1 MQPIDGVWDCGN
13 QFLKHICFRLNILG
27 FLRFEEMPSTMVC
40 RFRQKR
46 LDYVPGQGQQGTKMI
61 NEAEKD
67 PQHNIII
74 KGARVHNLKNMDVAI
89 PKNKLVVVTGMSGSG
104 KSSLAFDTLY
114 AEGQRRYVESLSA
127 YARQFLGRMN
137 KPDVDYIKGI
147 APAIAIE
154 QKVITSNPRSTVGTS
169 TEIYDYLKLLFSRI
183 GKTISPVSG
192 GIVKKDT
199 VTDVINF
206 VMGQPN
212 ETQVTVL
219 CPLHPHNNRSLKEE
233 LAVLM
238 QKGFVRV
245 EYAGKLSRIEDLLQ
259 DMSII
264 DDGAWLAAEVNGDAS
279 QISSLKSQI
288 SSVRIVIDRISK
300 NEEDETIS
308 RLGDSAQTA
317 FFEGKGDCY
326 VRYKLPDNH
335 KEEERFFCDRFE
347 LDGIRFEEPNP
358 NFFSFNNPYGAC
370 KRCEGYG
377 KVIGIDEDL
386 VIPDK
391 SKSVYEGAI
400 APWRG
405 EKMREWNDVL
415 VKNALK
421 FDFPI
426 HRQYNQLSEAQQ
438 RLLWKGNN
446 HFRGLDSFFKEL
458 EEQTYKIQYR
468 VMLSRYR
475 GKTTCPE
482 CKGSRLREDASYVK
496 ISGKSI
502 TDIVLMPLDKALA
515 FFSALELNETDV
527 KIGKRLLTEITNRL
541 LFLNDVGL
549 RYLTLN
555 RLSNTLSGGE
565 SQRINL
571 ATSLGS
577 SLVGSIYVL
586 DEPSIG
592 LHPRDTQRLISVLK
606 SLRDVGNTVLVVE
619 HEEEIMKA
627 ADHIIDIGPEAG
639 THGGHLVFSGTYD
652 EIIKDDNSLTGRYLS
667 GKEQIAIPKTRR
679 KWNDFIEI
687 KGARENNLKHVSA
700 KFPLGVL
707 TVVTGV
713 SGSGK
718 TSLVKR
724 ILAPALQ
731 KVLGNYNGEQTGA
744 YDAIEG
750 DYQKVEQ
757 VELVDQNPIG
767 RSSRSNPVTY
777 VKAWDEIRNLY
788 AGQARAKAAGLKPS
802 AFSFNVEGGRCDVC
816 QGEGEVKIEMQF
828 MADIYLT
835 CETCGGKRFKQH
847 ILDITY
853 KDKSVAD
860 VLSMTIE
867 EAIEFFAKEPKIVN
881 RIKPLMDV
889 GLGYVQLGQSSN
901 TLSGGEAQRI
911 KLASF
916 LVKGNNANK
925 TLFIFDEPTTGLHF
939 ADIKKLLKSFDALLD
954 QGNTIIVIEHN
965 MDVIKCADWII
976 DIGPEGGDNGGKVV
990 FEGVPEDLIKKADS
1004 YTGAF
1009 LKERF

>member
-1 MQPIDGVWDCGN
+1 MAKEV
-13 QFLKHICFRLNILG
+13 
-27 FLRFEEMPSTMVC
+27 
-40 RFRQKR
+40 
-46 LDYVPGQGQQGTKMI
+46 
-61 NEAEKD
+61 EKD
-67 PQHNIII
+67 PQHHIII

-89 PKNKLVVVTGMSGSG
+89 PKNKLVVITGMSGSG

-114 AEGQRRYVESLSA
+114 AEGQRRYVESLSS

-192 GIVKKDT
+192 LPVKKDS

-206 VMGQPN
+206 IMSLPN

-219 CPLHPHNNRSLKEE
+219 CPLYPHNNRSLKEE

-245 EYAGKLSRIEDLLQ
+245 EYQQKLSRIETLLE
-259 DMSII
+259 DMSIV
-264 DDGAWLAAEVNGDAS
+264 DDGTWLLEAESRKQKAESEKARGEAKVSPTGGDLEGAAHA
-279 QISSLKSQI
+279 
-288 SSVRIVIDRISK
+288 VRIVIDRITK

-308 RLGDSAQTA
+308 RLGDSIQTA

-326 VRYKLPDNH
+326 VRYQQPDAD
-335 KEEERFFCDRFE
+335 KETERFFCDRFE
-347 LDGIRFEEPNP
+347 LDGIKFEEPTP

-391 SKSVYEGAI
+391 SKSIYEGAI

-405 EKMREWNDVL
+405 EKMREWNDQL
-415 VKNALK
+415 VQHALK

-426 HRQYNQLSEAQQ
+426 HRQYNQLTEKEQK
-438 RLLWKGNN
+438 LLWTGNKF
-446 HFRGLDSFFKEL
+446 FRGLDAFFKEM

-468 VMLSRYR
+468 VLLSRYR

-482 CKGSRLREDASYVK
+482 CKGSRLRQDASYVK
-496 ISGKSI
+496 IDAKSI
-502 TDIVLMPLDKALA
+502 TDVVLMALDKALE
-515 FFSALELNETDV
+515 FFSQLKLNETDT
-527 KIGKRLLTEITNRL
+527 KIGKRLLMEITNRL
-541 LFLNDVGL
+541 SFLNDVGL
-549 RYLTLN
+549 SYLTLN

-577 SLVGSIYVL
+577 SLVGSVYVL

-592 LHPRDTQRLISVLK
+592 LHPRDTQRLIHVLK

-627 ADHIIDIGPEAG
+627 ADYIIDIGPEAG
-639 THGGHLVFSGTYD
+639 TNGGELMFTGTYNEILKD
-652 EIIKDDNSLTGRYLS
+652 ENSLTGRYLS
-667 GKEQIAIPKTRR
+667 GKEEIAIPAQRR
-679 KWNDFIEI
+679 KWHDYIEI
-687 KGARENNLKHVSA
+687 RGGRENNLKHVNA

-731 KVLGNYNGEQTGA
+731 KTLGNYSGEQTGS
-744 YDAIEG
+744 YDSIEG
-750 DYQKVEQ
+750 DYQKIEQ
-757 VELVDQNPIG
+757 VEMVDQNPIG

-777 VKAWDEIRNLY
+777 VKAWDEIRNLF
-788 AGQARAKAAGLKPS
+788 AAQPVSKAAGLKPS

-828 MADIYLT
+828 MADIFLT

-847 ILDITY
+847 ILDVTY
-853 KDKSVAD
+853 QDKNVAD
-860 VLSMTIE
+860 VLDMTID
-867 EAIEFFAKEPKIVN
+867 EALEFFRKEPKIIA
-881 RIKPLMDV
+881 RIKPLVDV
-889 GLGYVQLGQSSN
+889 GLGYVHLGQSSN

-916 LVKGNNANK
+916 LVKGNNTHK

-954 QGNTIIVIEHN
+954 HGNTIIVIEHN
-965 MDVIKCADWII
+965 MDVIKCADWVI
-976 DIGPEGGDNGGKVV
+976 DIGPEGGDYGGKVV
-990 FEGVPEDLIKKADS
+990 FEGLPEDLIKEKNS
-1004 YTGAF
+1004 YTGKF

>member
-1 MQPIDGVWDCGN
+1 M
-13 QFLKHICFRLNILG
+13 
-27 FLRFEEMPSTMVC
+27 E
-40 RFRQKR
+40 
-46 LDYVPGQGQQGTKMI
+46 
-61 NEAEKD
+61 EAEKD
-67 PQHNIII
+67 PQHHIII

-183 GKTISPVSG
+183 GKTISPISG
-192 GIVKKDT
+192 EVVKKDS

-206 VMGQPN
+206 IMTLPD
-212 ETQVTVL
+212 ETQVTIL

-245 EYAGKLSRIEDLLQ
+245 EFRGKLARIEDLLE
-259 DMSII
+259 DMSIV
-264 DDGAWLAAEVNGDAS
+264 DDGSWLEGEVKAESGKTKAKSKKAKAESAEAESQVSHFTS
-279 QISSLKSQI
+279 QISTT
-288 SSVRIVIDRISK
+288 VRIVIDRVTK
-300 NEEDETIS
+300 NTEDETVS
-308 RLGDSAQTA
+308 RLGDSIQTA

-326 VRYKLPDNH
+326 IRYKEPDAD
-335 KEEERFFCDRFE
+335 EETERFFCDRFE
-347 LDGIRFEEPNP
+347 LDGIKFEEPTP

-377 KVIGIDEDL
+377 KVIGIDADL

-391 SKSVYEGAI
+391 SKSIYEGAI

-405 EKMREWNDVL
+405 EKMREWNDRL
-415 VKNALK
+415 VKSALK

-426 HRQYNQLSEAQQ
+426 HRQYNFLTPEQQ
-438 RLLWKGNN
+438 ELLWTGNQY
-446 HFRGLDSFFKEL
+446 FQGLNAFFKEM

-468 VMLSRYR
+468 VLLSRYR

-482 CKGSRLREDASYVK
+482 CKGSRLRQDAAYVK
-496 ISGKSI
+496 INGKSI
-502 TDIVLMPLDKALA
+502 TDIVLMPLDKALE
-515 FFSALELNETDV
+515 FFGTIELNETDA
-527 KIGKRLLTEITNRL
+527 KIGKRLLMEITNRL
-541 LFLNDVGL
+541 AFLNDVGL
-549 RYLTLN
+549 SYLTLN

-577 SLVGSIYVL
+577 SLVGSVYVL

-592 LHPRDTQRLISVLK
+592 LHPRDTQRLIGVLK

-627 ADHIIDIGPEAG
+627 ADHILDIGPEAG
-639 THGGHLVFSGTYD
+639 THGGNLIFTGTYD

-667 GKEQIAIPKTRR
+667 GKEEIAIPKSRR

-687 KGARENNLKHVSA
+687 KGARENNLKHVNA

-731 KVLGNYNGEQTGA
+731 KTLGNYNAEQTGA
-744 YDAIEG
+744 YDGIDG
-750 DYQKVEQ
+750 DYQKIEQ

-788 AGQARAKAAGLKPS
+788 ASQPAAKAAGLKPS
-802 AFSFNVEGGRCDVC
+802 AFSFNVEGGRCDTC

-828 MADIYLT
+828 MADIFLT
-835 CETCGGKRFKQH
+835 CETCGGQRFKQH

-853 KDKSVAD
+853 NDKNVSE
-860 VLSMTIE
+860 VLNMTIE
-867 EAIEFFAKEPKIVN
+867 EGLEFFAKEPKIIAK
-881 RIKPLMDV
+881 IKPLMDV

-916 LVKGNNANK
+916 LVKGNNTHK

-939 ADIKKLLKSFDALLD
+939 ADIKKLLKSFDALLEH
-954 QGNTIIVIEHN
+954 GNTIIVIEHN

-976 DIGPEGGDNGGKVV
+976 DIGPEGGDKGGTVV
-990 FEGVPEDLIKKADS
+990 FEGVPEDLIKKKDS
-1004 YTGAF
+1004 YTGEF
-1009 LKERF
+1009 LKERFE

>member
-1 MQPIDGVWDCGN
+1 M
-13 QFLKHICFRLNILG
+13 K
-27 FLRFEEMPSTMVC
+27 
-40 RFRQKR
+40 
-46 LDYVPGQGQQGTKMI
+46 
-61 NEAEKD
+61 EADKD
-67 PQHNIII
+67 PQKHIII
-74 KGARVHNLKNMDVAI
+74 KGSRVHNLKNLDVAI

-114 AEGQRRYVESLSA
+114 AEGQRRYVESLSS

-183 GKTISPVSG
+183 GKTISPISG
-192 GIVKKDT
+192 GIVKKDS

-206 VMGQPN
+206 ILSLPDD
-212 ETQVTVL
+212 TQATIL
-219 CPLHPHNNRSLKEE
+219 CPLYPHNNRSLKEE

-245 EYAGKLSRIEDLLQ
+245 EYDGKISRIESLLE
-259 DMSII
+259 DESLN
-264 DDGAWLAAEVNGDAS
+264 DGPLTTEHG
-279 QISSLKSQI
+279 L
-288 SSVRIVIDRISK
+288 RIVIDRVTK
-300 NEEDETIS
+300 DTTDETAS
-308 RLGDSAQTA
+308 RLADSIQTA

-326 VRYKLPDNH
+326 VRYQEPDAT
-335 KEEERFFCDRFE
+335 EEKERFFCDRFE
-347 LDGIRFEEPNP
+347 LDGIKFEEPTP

-391 SKSVYEGAI
+391 SKTIYEGAI

-405 EKMREWNDVL
+405 EKMREWNDEL
-415 VKNALK
+415 VKHSLK

-426 HRQYNQLSEAQQ
+426 HRQYNQLTAKEQK
-438 RLLWKGNN
+438 LLWTGNKY
-446 HFRGLDSFFKEL
+446 FRGLDEFFREM
-458 EEQTYKIQYR
+458 EAQTYKIQYR

-475 GKTTCPE
+475 GKTTCPD
-482 CKGSRLREDASYVK
+482 CLGSRLRHDATYVK
-496 ISGKSI
+496 ISDHSI
-502 TDIVLMPLDKALA
+502 TDVVLMPLDKALD
-515 FFSALELNETDV
+515 FFRNLTLNETDV
-527 KIGKRLLTEITNRL
+527 KVGKRLLTEITNRL
-541 LFLNDVGL
+541 SFLNDVGL
-549 RYLTLN
+549 SYLTLN

-577 SLVGSIYVL
+577 SLVGSVYVL

-592 LHPRDTQRLISVLK
+592 LHPRDTQRLITVLK

-627 ADHIIDIGPEAG
+627 ADHIIDIGPAAG
-639 THGGHLVFSGTYD
+639 THGGELIFSGTYD
-652 EIIKDDNSLTGRYLS
+652 EIIKDEHSLTGKYLS
-667 GKEQIAIPKTRR
+667 GKEEIAIPASRR

-687 KGARENNLKHVSA
+687 KGARENNLKHVTA
-700 KFPLGVL
+700 KFPLGVF
-707 TVVTGV
+707 TAVTGV

-731 KVLGNYNGEQTGA
+731 KTLGNYNGEQTGS

-750 DYQKVEQ
+750 DYGKIEQ

-788 AGQARAKAAGLKPS
+788 AARPAAKAAGLKPS

-828 MADIYLT
+828 MADIFLT
-835 CETCGGKRFKQH
+835 CETCEGKRFKQH
-847 ILDITY
+847 ILDVTY
-853 KDKSVAD
+853 NDKNVSD

-867 EAIEFFAKEPKIVN
+867 EALEFFASEPKIIAK
-881 RIKPLMDV
+881 IKPLFEV

-916 LVKGNNANK
+916 LVKGNNPHK

-954 QGNTIIVIEHN
+954 HGNTIIVIEHN
-965 MDVIKCADWII
+965 MDVIKCADWVI
-976 DIGPEGGDNGGKVV
+976 DIGPEGGDRGGKVV
-990 FEGVPEDLIKKADS
+990 FEGLPEDLIKVKDS
-1004 YTGAF
+1004 YTGKF
-1009 LKERF
+1009 LAERF